1 MTSLRLTSC
10 GNKMKEIGLF
20 ALALFAG
27 TLGYGM
33 VWYSMIWYVRTK
45 GYINGK
51 RVPNFSVRHFL
62 DGLHKV
68 LAYNIKVCTDT
79 ACNPNLEPLKS
90 TTTINVYF
98 WLRSIP
104 VLRIELRLS
113 LYLHLRVV
121 DRLLSA

>member
-45 GYINGK
+45 GYVNGK

-79 ACNPNLEPLKS
+79 ACNPNQEGTVPPQKYNNHQRVFLVEIYP
-90 TTTINVYF
+90 
-98 WLRSIP
+98 RSP
-104 VLRIELRLS
+104 
-113 LYLHLRVV
+113 
-121 DRLLSA
+121 D